1 VFCGAQREISICEE
15 TVMSSKTRCITRV
28 VLTAWLAASVAQ
40 SAFGQG
46 AGASIVG
53 TVRDEQGGVLP
64 GCTVTL
70 RNQDTGVARSAVTD
84 ADGRYLFAA
93 LPLGRYSVKS
103 ELGGFTTMNVTDLVL
118 TIGLELRHDFA
129 MPIRAFEESVTV
141 SSQAPVVDVSKSEV
155 AGVVTQEQIQTLPVN
170 SRQYLNLA
178 LLMPGTSQDAARPFY
193 NNVTISAGGTFYS
206 NGFLVDGMSNTWA
219 EEGEPRQNYPQ
230 SAVQEFKVH
239 TVGFP
244 AEFGLAVGG
253 FIQVVTKSGSNTFSG
268 DAFEYFR
275 DKRLNAFNKF
285 EEQLHDQTGAPK
297 PDFRRH
303 QFGGSLGGP
312 IVPSKTHFF
321 AAFERTQ
328 TDGFYTVST
337 GRPDLYSALEG
348 TFKSPNHTNL
358 YDFRVD
364 HQISSQQSLFARYG
378 QEDELTTC
386 HGCGGFNA
394 SNAGFDFGKP
404 ARSLVAGHTWVVSP
418 KLLNELRFQYGYT
431 MYQVFP
437 GGSQLF
443 TDVGSY
449 PESRIGPQRN
459 NVVLSLPSLTYGNN
473 FDELGPEKRWQLKD
487 SFSINRATHTLKF
500 GVDFSHIPFVDDAVY
515 NLNGT
520 YTFAQDQL
528 VNPNDPST
536 IARLHNPVLFT
547 AALPPINNSIPTKH
561 LALFVQ
567 DDWRPR
573 ANVTVNAGLRYDRQ
587 YGSFNEDLNPSSFP
601 VPIPFIDPS
610 VRGDK
615 NNFGPRLGVTWDPKS
630 NAKSVFRAGYGIYY
644 DNIRTLNNFP
654 EVRNLQQFNIVITD
668 PTYPDPYGGKSPL
681 TFASTAP
688 PNLFILANDFH
699 NPMAHQ
705 VNVGFSQQIR
715 SDLSLHVDGS
725 YVRMNGDRI
734 QVDLNLPDPL
744 TGVRPLAQWG
754 QINQDQSIV
763 WSRYRAMYLRLDKR
777 FSHRTQFLVSYTLSK
792 QRDFASPPTAGGRG
806 FGKVTDQS
814 NYSLDFGNSDADR
827 RHTVVASGAVILPYQ
842 VNLGAVWTYRSTLPF
857 SALSGT
863 FGVDGQPLYV
873 PGTTRNQ
880 GNRDLDLTLVNAYR
894 ALSGLAP
901 VSAAQIDG
909 NDFNSLDVRASKS
922 ISLRGP
928 RLELIAQV
936 FNVLGRDN
944 LSAPLQGNTGQ
955 VLNALSASFGQ
966 ILSAGPRQQAELAVR
981 LAW

>member
-1 VFCGAQREISICEE
+1 
-15 TVMSSKTRCITRV
+15 MSSRTFRISRV
-28 VLTAWLAASVAQ
+28 MLIALVAVCVAQ
-40 SAFGQG
+40 PVFAQG
-46 AGASIVG
+46 AGASIQG
-53 TVRDEQGGVLP
+53 TVRDEQGGVMP

-70 RNQDTGVARSAVTD
+70 RNQDTGLTRTAVTQS
-84 ADGRYLFAA
+84 DGRYLFSA

-103 ELGGFTTMNVTDLVL
+103 ELPGFTTMNVTDLIL
-118 TIGLELRHDFA
+118 TIGLELRHDFT
-129 MPIRAFEESVTV
+129 MPISALQESVTV
-141 SSQAPVVDVSKSEV
+141 SGQAPVVDVSRSEV
-155 AGVVTQEQIQTLPVN
+155 AGIVTQAQIESLPVN
-170 SRQYLNLA
+170 SRQFLNLA

-219 EEGEPRQNYPQ
+219 EEGEPRQNFPQ

-253 FIQVVTKSGSNTFSG
+253 LVQVVTKSGSNRFSG
-268 DAFEYFR
+268 EAFEYFR
-275 DKRLNAFNKF
+275 DKSLNAFNKF

-297 PDFRRH
+297 PDFRRN

-312 IVPSKTHFF
+312 IVADKTHFF
-321 AAFERTQ
+321 AAVERTQ
-328 TDGFYTVST
+328 TDNFYTVST
-337 GRPDLYSALEG
+337 GRPDLYSSLEG

-364 HQISSQQSLFARYG
+364 HQINAGQSFFARYA

-404 ARSLVAGHTWVVSP
+404 ARSLVAGHTWVLSP
-418 KLLNELRFQYGYT
+418 RLLNEAHFQFGYT

-443 TDVGSY
+443 SDVGDY
-449 PESRIGPQRN
+449 PAARIGPQRN
-459 NVVLSLPSLTYGNN
+459 NVVLILPSLTYGNN
-473 FDELGPEKRWQLKD
+473 FDELGPEKRWQVKD
-487 SFSINRATHTLKF
+487 SFSINRAAHNLKF
-500 GVDFSHIPFVDDAVY
+500 GFDFSYIPFVDDAVY

-520 YTFAQDQL
+520 YTFAQDQP

-536 IARLHNPVLFT
+536 IASLTNPVLFT

-561 LALFVQ
+561 LALFAQ
-567 DDWRPR
+567 DEWRPR
-573 ANVTVNAGLRYDRQ
+573 VNLTVNAGLRYDRQ
-587 YGSFNEDLNPSSFP
+587 YGSFNENLNPNSFP
-601 VPIPFIDPS
+601 VPIPFIDPA

-615 NNFGPRLGVTWDPKS
+615 NNFGPRVGVTWDPMNNS
-630 NAKSVFRAGYGIYY
+630 KSVIRAGYGIYY

-668 PTYPDPYGGKSPL
+668 PTYPDPYGGQSPI

-699 NPMAHQ
+699 NPMAQ
-705 VNVGFSQQIR
+705 QFNAGFSQELWG
-715 SDLSLHVDGS
+715 DVSLHVDGS
-725 YVRMNGDRI
+725 YVRVKGDRI
-734 QVDLNLPDPL
+734 QVDLNLPDPA
-744 TGVRPLAQWG
+744 TGVRPLSQWG

-763 WSRYRAMYLRLDKR
+763 WSHYSAMYVRLDKR
-777 FSHRTQFLVSYTLSK
+777 LSHGTQFLVSYTLAK
-792 QRDFASPPTAGGRG
+792 QTDFASPLSSGGRG

-814 NYSLDFGNSDADR
+814 NYSLDEGNSDADR
-827 RHTVVASGAVILPYQ
+827 RHTLVASGAVLLPYQ
-842 VNLGAVWTYRSTLPF
+842 VSLGAVWTYRSTLPF
-857 SALSGT
+857 SALTGT

-880 GNRDLDLTLVNAYR
+880 GNRDLNLALVNAYR
-894 ALSGLAP
+894 AQSGLAP
-901 VSAAQIDG
+901 ISAGQIDK
-909 NDFNSLDVRASKS
+909 NDFNSLDIRASKA
-922 ISLRGP
+922 ISLPGGSRV
-928 RLELIAQV
+928 ELIGQV

-955 VLNALSASFGQ
+955 VLNAVSNSFGQ
-966 ILSAGPRQQAELAVR
+966 ILSAGPRQQAELAAR
-981 LAW
+981 FAW